1 MTAFFQPPRRPV
13 SLGMAE
19 GSRGPARPDECE
31 QGGSVTCKPWERIA
45 RVCGMSCLAL
55 ALTACAA
62 RRPVEPPPPPEA
74 QLVRE
79 VVADLKSDAA
89 VNRPAMPGAAVPSA
103 RLVALSSAKVTAS
116 SPSKATTVPDVG
128 TNWFLEPS
136 LHNVEECAHCQ
147 AQGAVR
153 ISSEYGKRRD
163 PKRRSTYRLH
173 HGVDIRAPQ
182 GSPALAFKGGTVI
195 RANRFSSYGLTVEIR
210 QYDGMVARYAHLNKI
225 LVKKGEE
232 VNAGTQVGE
241 VGRTGRTTGPHLHF
255 ELLKDGVSHDPMQYL
270 TRAEQVVRC
279 LSLESAQK

>member
-1 MTAFFQPPRRPV
+1 MT
-13 SLGMAE
+13 S
-19 GSRGPARPDECE
+19 
-31 QGGSVTCKPWERIA
+31 KPWKRIA
-45 RVCGMSCLAL
+45 PVCGMSCLAL
-55 ALTACAA
+55 ALTACVA
-62 RRPVEPPPPPEA
+62 RQPAVPPPPPEA

-79 VVADLKSDAA
+79 VVANLKSDAA
-89 VNRPAMPGAAVPSA
+89 VNRPAAPRAAVSSE
-103 RLVALSSAKVTAS
+103 RLVALSSAKVIAF
-116 SPSKATTVPDVG
+116 SPSKAPVVLDAG
-128 TNWFLEPS
+128 ASWFLEPS

-163 PKRRSTYRLH
+163 PKRRNSYSIHR
-173 HGVDIRAPQ
+173 GVDIRAPK

-195 RANRFSSYGLTVEIR
+195 RANRFSSYGLTVEIQ

-225 LVKKGEE
+225 LVQKGDE

-241 VGRTGRTTGPHLHF
+241 VGSTGRTTGSHLHF
-255 ELLKDGVSHDPMQYL
+255 ELLKDGVSHDPMQFL